1 MSPQFAPS
9 DPLVPGIIPASLFS
23 GARVMRR
30 GSDQDVA
37 ELLGISVDR
46 LRKRIQ
52 GDELVPPYIH
62 IPGTKSRIWDMDEV
76 EGWMRGFRR
85 TPLSVVPTL
94 AHAAPP
100 VKRGRGRPPKTAYR
114 T

>member
-1 MSPQFAPS
+1 
-9 DPLVPGIIPASLFS
+9 
-23 GARVMRR
+23 MRR